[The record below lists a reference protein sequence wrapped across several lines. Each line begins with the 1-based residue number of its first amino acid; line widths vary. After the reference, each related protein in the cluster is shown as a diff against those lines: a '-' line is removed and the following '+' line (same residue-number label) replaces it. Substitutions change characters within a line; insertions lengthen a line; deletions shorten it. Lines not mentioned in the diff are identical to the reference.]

1 MDSSMNRSRSS
12 RRTSR
17 GLGDSSHHRSRRRS
31 NRSPSPFRRHSLRMV
46 PPPRPRFGI
55 GTTAH
60 MLPTSSL
67 SPAKTVFSSKH
78 RLIKRNL
85 PFYQS
90 KNTLRVTNQ
99 HSELRLFSLLFNDW
113 FHVGLRLNLWLSLF
127 LLLSVW
133 TICILIFAAIYMRID
148 RDRLDENCG
157 LGAPGQPIQLGPA
170 FAFSLETCTTV
181 GYGLPNGTN
190 AFFENQCPDIVV
202 AIYFQMVW
210 SMMFNAF
217 LFAFFFARI
226 AKCESRG
233 IQVIFSNKA
242 IISNRPDVPYP
253 CFSFRVFDVDG
264 SFPVV
269 EAHVRM
275 YVVTQKSPIPIPL
288 RIVIPNDDY
297 GSMLMLSLP
306 SQVVHAMDAYSPMV
320 PQAKPRCLAS
330 PTVPH
335 GGLHLRQVDALTNNR
350 DDVICPVCGESYGTV
365 ERLIKHGKFNSM
377 TETHDDIPF
386 RGSHREVDWDD
397 WARLLEKST
406 TWSLQQ
412 LEQFFRSDIS
422 EVLCIVEGID
432 PLASGT
438 FQAIQSYQVE
448 DIHFGE
454 AHFADCVCLDIN
466 QSLVVDLDFF
476 HKITPNVPKGPDSDR
491 SRGGQYDE
499 SDISIVSGVDSLK
512 RTPSDVGKL
521 HDSTA
526 EVDLDSAEKENG
538 EKPVWMKLNLRHVP
552 TPENA
557 TTPTE
562 PENTISP
569 AEPNH
574 DDKVDDNNLE
584 PRRLDYDNKPTEEQV
599 QSGDLKPHS
608 GEEQPVTTPAP
619 PAIVK
624 ENSFKD
630 GSFRLPDPIPQT
642 SVGPARRF
650 TAPSTD
656 YERPPPLFTLDSDLQ
671 EDHQTA
677 TGRQPSSRSSMP
689 GNMMN
694 SLVTG
699 KF

>member
-1 MDSSMNRSRSS
+1 MESSMNRSRSS
-12 RRTSR
+12 RRTSSR
-17 GLGDSSHHRSRRRS
+17 GLGDSSHHRSRRRGS
-31 NRSPSPFRRHSLRMV
+31 NRSPSPFRRHSVRMV

-67 SPAKTVFSSKH
+67 SPAKTVFS
-78 RLIKRNL
+78 
-85 PFYQS
+85 
-90 KNTLRVTNQ
+90 
-99 HSELRLFSLLFNDW
+99 
-113 FHVGLRLNLWLSLF
+113 
-127 LLLSVW
+127 
-133 TICILIFAAIYMRID
+133 IFAGIYMRID
-148 RDRLDENCG
+148 TDRLDENCG

-226 AKCESRG
+226 AKSESRG

-242 IISNRPDVPYP
+242 IFSNRPDVPYP

-264 SFPVV
+264 TFPVV

-288 RIVIPNDDY
+288 RIVIPNDDF

-306 SQVVHAMDAYSPMV
+306 SQVVHAMDAYSPM
-320 PQAKPRCLAS
+320 APRPKTRCPAS
-330 PTVPH
+330 ATVPN

-350 DDVICPVCGESYGTV
+350 DDVICPVCAESYGTA
-365 ERLIKHGKFNSM
+365 ERLIKHGKFCSL
-377 TETHDDIPF
+377 TETHDEIPF

-397 WARLLEKST
+397 WSRLLEKST
-406 TWSLQQ
+406 TWSMQQ

-466 QSLVVDLDFF
+466 KSLVVDLDFF
-476 HKITPNVPKGPDSDR
+476 HKITPYVPKGPDSDR
-491 SRGGQYDE
+491 SQGGQYDE

-526 EVDLDSAEKENG
+526 ELELDSPEKENG
-538 EKPVWMKLNLRHVP
+538 QKPPWMKLNLRHVP

-557 TTPTE
+557 IT
-562 PENTISP
+562 P
-569 AEPNH
+569 AEPND
-574 DDKVDDNNLE
+574 DDKKGDKDLE
-584 PRRLDYDNKPTEEQV
+584 PRQLDYDDKPIEEQV
-599 QSGDLKPHS
+599 PFGDLKPRS
-608 GEEQPVTTPAP
+608 GEEQSATAPARP
-619 PAIVK
+619 PIVK
-624 ENSFKD
+624 ENSMKD
-630 GSFRLPDPIPQT
+630 GSFRLPDPIPQAD
-642 SVGPARRF
+642 VGPARRF

-656 YERPPPLFTLDSDLQ
+656 YERPPPLFTVDSDLQ
-671 EDHQTA
+671 EDYQTA
-677 TGRQPSSRSSMP
+677 SGRQPNSRSSMP
-689 GNMMN
+689 NNMMN
-694 SLVTG
+694 SLITG